1 MDNVIFNRFGDL
13 FFNKKQKNM
22 KLFESQINLKVVNN
36 TGLSQPVSILGIIPN
51 NDTANNNNLLYQYD
65 LTGQNFTGITNVD
78 IRTSNVL
85 NPTPIVY
92 SAPVT
97 SQSIIGVV
105 NALNSLNQGV
115 FYYSGNIIY
124 VSSDFYIYEKIDL

>member
-1 MDNVIFNRFGDL
+1 
-13 FFNKKQKNM
+13 M
-22 KLFESQINLKVVNN
+22 KLLEDQINLKVVNN
-36 TGLSQPVSILGIIPN
+36 TGLSQPVSILGIVSN
-51 NDTANNNNLLYQYD
+51 SNTANNNNLLYEYD

-78 IRTSNVL
+78 IRTSNTL

-97 SQSIIGVV
+97 SQSIVGVV

-115 FYYSGNIIY
+115 FYNSGNIIY
-124 VSSDFYIYEKIDL
+124 VSSNFYIYEKIDL